1 VLPIYTG
8 FRTRSVETISDCRHA
23 RKPCLGALRV
33 SGIQIRRIRRCQTM
47 GGIVNLNW
55 PHCDGRI
62 WPRLKLV
69 EVSDGSAPEDG
80 GGVAVEFGE
89 EYFDSGCGIE

>member
-1 VLPIYTG
+1 M
-8 FRTRSVETISDCRHA
+8 SDA
-23 RKPCLGALRV
+23 
-33 SGIQIRRIRRCQTM
+33 TT
-47 GGIVNLNW
+47 GIVNLNW

-69 EVSDGSAPEDG
+69 ELSDGSAPEDG

-89 EYFDSGCGIE
+89 EFFDSGCGIE

>member
-1 VLPIYTG
+1 VPLSEPRLKGTHPG
-8 FRTRSVETISDCRHA
+8 PTCPQALLA
-23 RKPCLGALRV
+23 RLRGWRGV
-33 SGIQIRRIRRCQTM
+33 V
-47 GGIVNLNW
+47 GIVNLNW